1 MHFIY
6 LYSTGSFKIEMIDV
20 PNYCLGQVEY
30 FISTTS
36 NPTPT
41 PTRLPVR
48 FLEKMHPFLIYVKN
62 VIISF
67 FRKAMHYMIG

>member
-1 MHFIY
+1 
-6 LYSTGSFKIEMIDV
+6 MIDV
-20 PNYCLGQVEY
+20 PSYCLGQVKY
-30 FISTTS
+30 FISNSTTS
-36 NPTPT
+36 NPT